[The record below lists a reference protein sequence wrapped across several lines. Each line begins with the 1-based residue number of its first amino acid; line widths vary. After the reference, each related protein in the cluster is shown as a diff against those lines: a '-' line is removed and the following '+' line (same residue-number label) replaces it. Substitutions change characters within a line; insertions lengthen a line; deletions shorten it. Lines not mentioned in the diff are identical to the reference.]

1 MQLVR
6 EETPL
11 WNRQLRMTLV
21 HGVDTKYYLVT
32 TIKYYSFDVIDG
44 RANYEVN
51 VTEVDDKGNF
61 RVLVQPHRKTFLDR
75 EPSEKHHAFVLD
87 NFDTFLNLKAPPP
100 LPPPKPAAPAAPAA
114 AAPAVPAAPAGQ
126 SPKSSAAQS
135 PKSSGAQASKS
146 SGAQAPKSSGA
157 QAPKSSGAQAPK
169 SSGAQAPKSSGQAPK
184 SSAQAPKSSA
194 APPADPA
201 KS

>member
-21 HGVDTKYYLVT
+21 RGVDTKYYLVT

-61 RVLVQPHRKTFLDR
+61 KVLVQPHRKIFLDR
-75 EPSEKHHAFVLD
+75 EPSEKHHAFVLEQ
-87 NFDTFLNLKAPPP
+87 FDSFLKLQAPPP
-100 LPPPKPAAPAAPAA
+100 PPPPKAVAPAAAPAASGAV
-114 AAPAVPAAPAGQ
+114 APA
-126 SPKSSAAQS
+126 PKSSAAQS
-135 PKSSGAQASKS
+135 
-146 SGAQAPKSSGA
+146 
-157 QAPKSSGAQAPK
+157 PKSSGAQAPK

-184 SSAQAPKSSA
+184 S
-194 APPADPA
+194 
-201 KS
+201 

>member
-21 HGVDTKYYLVT
+21 QGVDTKYYLVT

-61 RVLVQPHRKTFLDR
+61 RVLVQPHRKIFIER
-75 EPSEKHHAFVLD
+75 EPTEKHHAFVLD
-87 NFDTFLNLKAPPP
+87 NFDTFLKLNAPPP
-100 LPPPKPAAPAAPAA
+100 LPPPKPAAAAPAA
-114 AAPAVPAAPAGQ
+114 QAQPATAVPAGQ
-126 SPKSSAAQS
+126 SPKSSGAQS
-135 PKSSGAQASKS
+135 PKSSGAQS
-146 SGAQAPKSSGA
+146 PKSSGA

-169 SSGAQAPKSSGQAPK
+169 SSGAQAPKSSGQ
-184 SSAQAPKSSA
+184 SPKSSA
-194 APPADPA
+194 APPSDPA